1 MNKAGFGIFE
11 KVKIQMINLSTI
23 LIHINTP
30 GIEKCFLGRGHFYN
44 KLRKGVNTIYQE
56 VCTLSVLRRF

>member
-1 MNKAGFGIFE
+1 MNKGGFGIFE

-23 LIHINTP
+23 FIHINTP

-44 KLRKGVNTIYQE
+44 KLRKGVNTIY
-56 VCTLSVLRRF
+56 